1 MRGAGQEEPLAR
13 SLRARGS
20 FVVTLVEVRA
30 WLLRSEE
37 EQTYSVIMIVNLLA
51 LWEEFRSLRG
61 RFGLFGVA
69 TPCRAAH
76 EIGKFL
82 PMKRANLQTGSII
95 MILPFGGSF
104 TDTSVCFFK

>member
-1 MRGAGQEEPLAR
+1 MGVLGGAGEVHVVRTSNSPVSITMQESRLLVI
-13 SLRARGS
+13 SLTS
-20 FVVTLVEVRA
+20 LSVR
-30 WLLRSEE
+30 
-37 EQTYSVIMIVNLLA
+37 VNLLA